1 MSAVKSVRVGRP
13 AGQAFVL
20 PRWLRRPA
28 RALGRLTSGEVEFP
42 RFTAAIASALLIGS
56 AGLYGM
62 VLGGHSSAV
71 AQAVSARSG
80 FAIEDIKVT
89 GNRQTSELDIFDRI
103 GLDGWTALIGFDVG
117 EARNR
122 IAGLPWVEQVAVRKV
137 YPSTLEVDIVE
148 RQAFAVWQQGQRL
161 SVIDAAGQSIAP
173 TSGRRHAN
181 LPLVIGQGAAEAG
194 KGFLAVMEAYPEL
207 AARAVGYIRIAERR
221 WDLRL
226 DNGVTIHL
234 PEEGAERALR
244 EIVDLDRQHG
254 ILSRDVVSID
264 LRFPDRL
271 VLRLTPDA
279 REARDAALK
288 SRAGASGTGRRI

>member
-1 MSAVKSVRVGRP
+1 VSAVKSVRVGRS
-13 AGQAFVL
+13 AGMAFVL

-28 RALGRLTSGEVEFP
+28 RALGRLTSGEIEIP
-42 RFTAAIASALLIGS
+42 RFTTVIASALLIGS

-62 VLGGHSSAV
+62 VLGGHSSTV

-103 GLDGWTALIGFDVG
+103 GLDGWTALIGFDAG
-117 EARNR
+117 EARHR
-122 IAGLPWVEQVAVRKV
+122 IANLPWVEQVAVRKV

-148 RQAFAVWQQGQRL
+148 RQAFAVWQNGRKL
-161 SVIDAAGQSIAP
+161 SVIDAAGQPIAP

-194 KGFLAVMEAYPEL
+194 TEFLALMEGHAEL
-207 AARAVGYIRIAERR
+207 ASRAVGYIRIADRR

-226 DNGVTIHL
+226 DNGVTIQL
-234 PEEGAERALR
+234 PENGVERALR
-244 EIVDLDRQHG
+244 EIVELDRRHAV
-254 ILSRDVVSID
+254 LSRDIVSVD
-264 LRFPDRL
+264 MRFPDRL

-279 REARDAALK
+279 KEVRDAALK
-288 SRAGASGTGRRI
+288 SRSASGTGRRI